1 MEMKKTETE
10 NGKYI
15 DKGKVKALYEAGW
28 QIPNIAWDIGT
39 DEKTIREILG
49 KLREKGIIR

>member
-1 MEMKKTETE
+1 MTMTHYSGKPKKKSE
-10 NGKYI
+10 K
-15 DKGKVKALYEAGW
+15 

-49 KLREKGIIR
+49 KLREEGIIR

>member
-1 MEMKKTETE
+1 MEKKKTETE
-10 NGKYI
+10 NGKYT

-49 KLREKGIIR
+49 KLREEGIIR